1 MSLPLL
7 ERLDLSFNSLRS
19 LKSLAAAP
27 LGSIRVL
34 QLCGNSLTRV
44 EGLGSCCRLEVLDL
58 SDNRIRRID
67 PDAFHGAVD
76 TLRCVIMERNGLRSL
91 SGFPFL
97 PNLEELRIAQNR
109 IPDFTHTECLVQLP
123 KLTRIGFQ
131 QNPACQ
137 RRQWRSVLAEQ
148 LPYLQMIDGEIVS
161 VEDIQRK
168 QPGCISEGIPIGEDH
183 GLPLS
188 EAANDETETP
198 LGTQP
203 ALDSQTLQQ
212 QQPLLL
218 CYSAKPSKNRS
229 VVQPKAEGPAFGP
242 LPKSKPPPAVPELAA
257 LNLGVVGVVAPGISP
272 SSGAGSLLSR
282 RDPPSD
288 TSGLQAIA
296 AQKGTRAGSRY
307 LLKVNRCGTSD
318 DRHTPPHGPGWI
330 KGDLCSA
337 SVDRYTRSSST
348 DVCAIIPSWCPPG
361 ASLFSSLPHKESID
375 FNETRAH
382 RGVDISYLGGPLA
395 NSSSANTQLPTM
407 LQGLCLHGDRERGQA
422 KGARCNARLKKHKKA
437 TG

>member
-1 MSLPLL
+1 
-7 ERLDLSFNSLRS
+7 
-19 LKSLAAAP
+19 
-27 LGSIRVL
+27 
-34 QLCGNSLTRV
+34 
-44 EGLGSCCRLEVLDL
+44 
-58 SDNRIRRID
+58 
-67 PDAFHGAVD
+67 
-76 TLRCVIMERNGLRSL
+76 
-91 SGFPFL
+91 
-97 PNLEELRIAQNR
+97 
-109 IPDFTHTECLVQLP
+109 
-123 KLTRIGFQ
+123 
-131 QNPACQ
+131 
-137 RRQWRSVLAEQ
+137 
-148 LPYLQMIDGEIVS
+148 MIDGEIVS

-288 TSGLQAIA
+288 TSGVVQAMQLFQELRIPEGHVSLEGICGHMTQA
-296 AQKGTRAGSRY
+296 VGTLGR
-307 LLKVNRCGTSD
+307 K
-318 DRHTPPHGPGWI
+318 
-330 KGDLCSA
+330 CS
-337 SVDRYTRSSST
+337 
-348 DVCAIIPSWCPPG
+348 
-361 ASLFSSLPHKESID
+361 
-375 FNETRAH
+375 
-382 RGVDISYLGGPLA
+382 
-395 NSSSANTQLPTM
+395 
-407 LQGLCLHGDRERGQA
+407 
-422 KGARCNARLKKHKKA
+422 KK
-437 TG
+437 T